1 MFECLNQ
8 KMLSL
13 HKNGIIRNIIMEY
26 KDQHILRLIP
36 FDNLE
41 DTHRKYFYP

>member
-26 KDQHILRLIP
+26 KDDGAFMIITQIAG
-36 FDNLE
+36 N
-41 DTHRKYFYP
+41 DTDAVAR